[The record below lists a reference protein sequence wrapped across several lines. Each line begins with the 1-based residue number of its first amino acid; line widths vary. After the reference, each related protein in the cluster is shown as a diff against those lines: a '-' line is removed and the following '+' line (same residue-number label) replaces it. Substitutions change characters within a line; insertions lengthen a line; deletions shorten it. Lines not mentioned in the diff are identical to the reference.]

1 MNEPREPEGALRTIF
16 GIPAY
21 RRLLIGQAVSSLGDW
36 VGTFAFVAR
45 AFELTQN
52 PTAVGAVLVLRL
64 VPPVIASPLG
74 GVLADR
80 IDRRAVM
87 VVPSVLNA
95 GLIALVPFLGL
106 PFVYVFAFLT
116 EFLLLLS
123 QPARDATVPDLVPH
137 ETLPQA
143 NGLMLGALFAVL
155 PPGAA
160 LFSGLRLASEHVP
173 TWVPLSEVLRNN
185 PLIIPFLFD
194 AATFIF
200 AAAMFALLPGKA
212 EGPVEGELNLFSG
225 LGEAWRYART
235 HPAIRGLATGVG
247 VAMFG
252 GGVLFALG
260 IAYIRETLHG
270 GDVEFGFLASL
281 WGLGMGVGIAI
292 VQFVVRGRGEGVA
305 FRSAVVACGAI
316 LIGMAF
322 LPYTGLA
329 FVAALVFGMSFSVA
343 LMLAVTLVQRTVEE
357 EMRGRLLGGA
367 QMLFR
372 VALAAGA
379 LGVGGAATV
388 IDRVPLGFTTLDG
401 NQFGF
406 VVGGALIL
414 FGGLAA
420 RRVVDD
426 GERGRSTPT

>member
-1 MNEPREPEGALRTIF
+1 MVKHERREQGAVRTLF
-16 GIPAY
+16 ASSAY
-21 RRLLIGQAVSSLGDW
+21 RRLLVGQAVSSLGDW
-36 VGTFAFVAR
+36 VGTFALVAR
-45 AFELTQN
+45 AFELTGS

-64 VPPVIASPLG
+64 VPPVVASPLG

-80 IDRRAVM
+80 IDRRAVL
-87 VVPSVLNA
+87 VVPNVLNA

-106 PFVYVFAFLT
+106 PFLYVIAFVT
-116 EFLLLLS
+116 EFLALLS
-123 QPARDATVPDLVPH
+123 QPARDATVPDLVPP

-143 NGLMLGALFAVL
+143 NGIMLGALFGVL

-173 TWVPLSEVLRNN
+173 TWIPLADALRDN
-185 PLIIPFLFD
+185 PLVIPFVFD
-194 AATFIF
+194 AATFLF
-200 AAAMFALLPGKA
+200 AAAVFATLPEQGDGT
-212 EGPVEGELNLFSG
+212 EGPLNVFSG
-225 LGEAWRYART
+225 LGEAWRVARST
-235 HPAIRGLATGVG
+235 PTIRGLATGVG

-260 IAYIRETLHG
+260 IAYIRETLGG

-281 WGLGMGVGIAI
+281 WGAGMGIGIAI
-292 VQFVVRGRGEGVA
+292 VQFVVRGRGERVA

-316 LIGMAF
+316 LVAMAF
-322 LPYTGLA
+322 LPFLWLA
-329 FVAALVFGMSFSVA
+329 FVAALVFGMAFSVA

-372 VALAAGA
+372 VTLAAGA
-379 LGVGGAATV
+379 LGVGGAASAV
-388 IDRVPLGFTTLDG
+388 ERVPLGPLDLDG

-406 VVGGALIL
+406 LVGGALIL
-414 FGGLAA
+414 AGAAAA
-420 RRVVDD
+420 RGIVSD
-426 GERGRSTPT
+426 PTR